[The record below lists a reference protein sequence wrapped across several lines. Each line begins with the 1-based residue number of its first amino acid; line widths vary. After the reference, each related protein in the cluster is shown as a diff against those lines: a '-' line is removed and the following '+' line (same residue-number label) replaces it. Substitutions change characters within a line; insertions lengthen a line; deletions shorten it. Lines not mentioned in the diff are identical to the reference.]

1 MSQASPAS
9 PPTPAVPAAAPAA
22 PPAAD
27 ALSWT
32 PPVAAHSRVVWTLL
46 DTWVVCRRNL
56 IHTVR
61 IPELLIF
68 STIQPVMFVLLFV
81 YVFGG
86 AINVGPGLSYTDF
99 LMPGIFV
106 QTIVFGAMTT
116 GIGLAEDRQ
125 RGLIDRFRSLPMA
138 RGALLGG
145 RTLADIVRNTLIVLI
160 MLAVGLAVGFRFGD
174 TTVLAVIAGFLVMLL
189 FAYAFS
195 WISATIGMAVS
206 SAEAAQ
212 SGGFIWVFPLTF
224 ASSAFVPVQTMP
236 GWLQSVARHQPV
248 TVTVDAVRSLFL
260 GGPVTSS
267 LLQSLAWCA
276 GILLVFVPLSVRT
289 YRRVTS

>member
-1 MSQASPAS
+1 MS
-9 PPTPAVPAAAPAA
+9 AAPLAPAA
-22 PPAAD
+22 PTSSST
-27 ALSWT
+27 LVWT
-32 PPVAAHSRVVWTLL
+32 PPIARRSRLTWTML
-46 DTWVVCRRNL
+46 DTWVVCKRNL
-56 IHTVR
+56 IHTWR

-86 AINVGPGLSYTDF
+86 AITIGGGLSYTDF

-125 RGLIDRFRSLPMA
+125 RGLIDRFRSLPMS

-145 RTLADIVRNTLIVLI
+145 RTLADIFRNTAIVLI
-160 MLAVGLAVGFRFGD
+160 MLLVGLAVGFRFGA
-174 TTVLAVIAGFLVMLL
+174 TTVPAVIAGFALMLL

-195 WISATIGMAVS
+195 WISATIGLAVS
-206 SAEAAQ
+206 SAESAQ
-212 SGGFIWVFPLTF
+212 SSGFIWVFPLTF
-224 ASSAFVPVQTMP
+224 ASSAFVPVASMP
-236 GWLQSVARHQPV
+236 GWLQPVARYQPV

-289 YRRVTS
+289 YRKVTG

>member
-1 MSQASPAS
+1 MTSMTSAPS
-9 PPTPAVPAAAPAA
+9 AAAP
-22 PPAAD
+22 PT
-27 ALSWT
+27 LSWT
-32 PPVAAHSRVVWTLL
+32 PPIARRSRLAWTVL
-46 DTWVVCRRNL
+46 DTWVVCKRNL
-56 IHTVR
+56 IHTWR

-86 AINVGPGLSYTDF
+86 AINVGGGVSYTDY

-125 RGLIDRFRSLPMA
+125 RGLIDRFRSLPMS

-145 RTLADIVRNTLIVLI
+145 RTLADIFRNTLIVLV
-160 MLAVGLAVGFRFGD
+160 MLAVGLAVGFRFGA
-174 TTVLAVIAGFLVMLL
+174 TTVPAVIAGFLLMLL

-195 WISATIGMAVS
+195 WISATIGLAVS

-212 SGGFIWVFPLTF
+212 SSGFIWVFPLTF
-224 ASSAFVPVQTMP
+224 ASSAFVPVGSMP
-236 GWLQSVARHQPV
+236 GWLQAVARNQPV
-248 TVTVDAVRSLFL
+248 TLTVDAVRSLFL
-260 GGPVTSS
+260 GGPVASS
-267 LLQSLAWCA
+267 LLQSLGWCA
-276 GILLVFVPLSVRT
+276 GILVVFVPLSVRT
-289 YRRVTS
+289 YRKVTG